1 MALVQ
6 QGLSEASQQRLEQA
20 ALKGWVLG
28 SPDFVAQLQ
37 QLTPRRLQP
46 VPRGRPRRVGK

>member
-1 MALVQ
+1 VQ
-6 QGLSEASQQRLEQA
+6 QGLSEAAQQRLEQA

-28 SPDFVAQLQ
+28 SPAFVAQLQ

-46 VPRGRPRRVGK
+46 AQRGRPRRVGK